1 MALKLL
7 VKKSSI
13 TKILAMKMNR
23 LFKLMFA
30 CITIAIPICLIAQ
43 PPGFDQD
50 TNDVPID
57 GGLSLLLAAG
67 IGYGIKRKFKQEDDA
82 QKKKPATKE

>member
-1 MALKLL
+1 MKNYLSIKSILTCFLIVLPFCLL
-7 VKKSSI
+7 
-13 TKILAMKMNR
+13 
-23 LFKLMFA
+23 
-30 CITIAIPICLIAQ
+30 AQ

-67 IGYGIKRKFKQEDDA
+67 IGYGIKRKFKQEDAD
-82 QKKKPATKE
+82 KKNKPATKD

>member
-1 MALKLL
+1 MKTNKIIKFLLAIFIIAL
-7 VKKSSI
+7 
-13 TKILAMKMNR
+13 
-23 LFKLMFA
+23 
-30 CITIAIPICLIAQ
+30 PICLLAQ

-67 IGYGIKRKFKQEDDA
+67 IGYGIKRKFKQAHDD
-82 QKKKPATKE
+82 QKNKPATKD

>member
-1 MALKLL
+1 MKNQLIVKL
-7 VKKSSI
+7 
-13 TKILAMKMNR
+13 ILAC
-23 LFKLMFA
+23 F
-30 CITIAIPICLIAQ
+30 TVVIPICLLAQ

-67 IGYGIKRKFKQEDDA
+67 IGYGIKRKFKQEDA
-82 QKKKPATKE
+82 AKKNKPATKD